1 MAKRNNNRGINY
13 SIGLNTDGLRQSAQ
27 EASDYFKQIGDRAA
41 RYGVFVDKYITQGFN
56 GAGAAARAF
65 KQTSNELTQ
74 RINAQKA
81 VVQQLQNEYNRY
93 KAAANN
99 TTTAGQRM
107 GAQARATEREL
118 NAEKQALAD
127 MKQLLQEIKAQQE
140 STGGSNASFRTQLRQ
155 TTNELMQLK
164 TEYAALSDGEKSGA
178 AGQELLRQME
188 QLKQKA
194 AELRVTMN
202 ATNKTLKNLA
212 SPTATFNAI
221 TSGLTLTTDVA
232 GGAMGAMQL
241 FGLQTKDAIE
251 VQADLSSAMAIT
263 NSLTSIQTATLRSSV
278 LIIKVAA
285 IQTAAKAKAEELA
298 AVAQKRGTVA
308 TIAATVAQKAF
319 NLVANAN
326 PYVLLATAI
335 LSVVGALYMFSRS
348 NKEAKTAQEEANKRA
363 QEAVKLQQTYKEA
376 YVKSASESATAIG
389 RMKAAWVGLGNSLAA
404 KSQFVKD
411 NQSAFADL
419 GIAIDNVADAER
431 LFNSND
437 NLAHFERAMQHRAA
451 AMGAAA
457 AAAELYKK
465 AFELTAQPAKVAKK
479 DYLTKEIS
487 REEYER
493 RRRAGDKNIRQE
505 LQHEF
510 RGINGSNSYRYYAYD
525 EQAGQLAAR
534 RKQAEAEKEAGRYI
548 AQANAMQKRQNDEE
562 LKRQAELK
570 SAGVKLA
577 SSSSKSSGR
586 KKGKADRKNE
596 QATQRKEIEE
606 RKKLAEQL
614 QKELEALQKKNDEAE
629 INTMADGAEKKR
641 KQIVA
646 DYNGRKEEL
655 EQQQRQWREEN
666 KKANATTG
674 ENGLTADQTAALVK
688 AQRLNEEQK
697 SKELEALEKEQ
708 LQSQLQAMLDYL
720 KKYGTLQE
728 QKYAIAQEYAQ
739 KIKEVNASA
748 VSDEEKQWQLKSLQ
762 RERDAALSQATA
774 KNLAMN
780 IDWGVAFD
788 GVGNV
793 LADIAKET
801 IKQIDAYMETAEFK
815 ALPAESKRSYTDLH
829 SKLTQETGGTAASPF
844 NFKQWGQISQQV
856 KSYQAS
862 VRTLQHQTELHAQA
876 VDNLEKA
883 QNELANATDDTSR
896 QMAKSKVQMAQTA
909 VKVTEQAMNEA
920 QDTSDSKKADLT
932 NSTQAASNGLKNF
945 ASYLNEMKG
954 GSLYGFANGI
964 SKLVTSLSKGSDGVA
979 KGLSELGGKVGG
991 IVGAILQILDALG
1004 DNPMQFLDDLLNKI
1018 GDAISGILEQLPQLI
1033 VTIVKDVGKIVQGI
1047 IKGIGS
1053 WFGSLG
1059 GFDWTAYNNMVAIHK
1074 ELDEVWD
1081 DILKKKKEYIS
1092 ESWGYEAA
1100 AAQREA
1106 DALVKS
1112 QANAARE
1119 MAKLWISAGAD
1130 WNHHSQGYKLNK
1142 NLSAQAKDEAVRV
1155 FGADWQQTIMN
1166 ISPERLQ
1173 QLLGAD
1179 SLAQFWAEL
1188 RVNAK
1193 DFYEYLV
1200 EIGNSSEKIKE
1211 NEEAAQKALTFTDF
1225 DSLLDNFNSFFT
1237 DLGKTSQ
1244 DFANDME
1251 KQFRNAVLKGLIND
1265 KYKEKLKDFYAKWA
1279 KSMADGSLTADEQ
1292 ARLKKEYQ
1300 QIVDDALKERENIKN
1315 NMGWSDD
1322 ATSQNGTSG
1331 GFQSMGQETA
1341 EELNGRFTAIQMDT
1355 AAMRQGVGRIATSID
1370 EIRGFSLLSIGHLED
1385 ISRNTRQLFEITDT
1399 LNDIKKH
1406 TQRL

>member
-1 MAKRNNNRGINY
+1 MAQKKDNRGINY
-13 SIGLNTDGLRQSAQ
+13 SIGLNTDGLQRSAQ
-27 EASDYFKQIGDRAA
+27 EASDYFKLIGDRAA
-41 RYGVFVDKYITQGFN
+41 KYGVFVDKYITQGFN

-65 KQTSNELTQ
+65 KQTSDELTR

-93 KAAANN
+93 KAAASN

-127 MKQLLQEIKAQQE
+127 MKQLLQEIKSQQE
-140 STGGSNASFRTQLRQ
+140 STGSSNASFRTQLRQ

-164 TEYAALSDGEKSGA
+164 TEYAALSAAEKSGA
-178 AGQELLRQME
+178 AGQELMRQME

-263 NSLTSIQTATLRSSV
+263 NSLTSIQTATLKSST
-278 LIIKVAA
+278 LMLKVAA

-298 AVAQKRGTVA
+298 ATAQKRGTVA

-348 NKEAKTAQEEANKRA
+348 NKEAKAAQEEANKRA
-363 QEAVKLQQTYKEA
+363 QEAVKLQQTYKDA

-505 LQHEF
+505 LQQEF

-525 EQAGQLAAR
+525 GQAGQLAAR

-570 SAGVKLA
+570 SAGVKPA
-577 SSSSKSSGR
+577 ASSSKSSGR
-586 KKGKADRKNE
+586 NGKSDRKKE
-596 QATQRKEIEE
+596 RADQRKEIEE

-614 QKELEALQKKNDEAE
+614 QKELEALQKKNDDAE
-629 INTMADGAEKKR
+629 INAMADGAEKKR

-655 EQQQRQWREEN
+655 EQQQRQWRDEN

-688 AQRLNEEQK
+688 AQRLNEEQQ

-748 VSDEEKQWQLKSLQ
+748 VSDEEKHWQLKSLQ

-780 IDWGVAFD
+780 IDWGVAFE
-788 GVGNV
+788 GFGNV

-815 ALPAESKRSYTDLH
+815 ALPAESKKSYTDLR
-829 SKLTQETGGTAASPF
+829 SKLTQETGGTSASPF
-844 NFKQWGQISQQV
+844 NFKQWAQISQQV

-883 QNELANATDDTSR
+883 QNELANATDDKSR

-909 VKVTEQAMNEA
+909 VKATKQALNEA
-920 QDTSDSKKADLT
+920 QGTSNSKKADLT

-945 ASYLNEMKG
+945 ASYLNEIKG

-979 KGLSELGGKVGG
+979 KGLSELGGKLGG
-991 IVGAILQILDALG
+991 IVGAILQIIDALG
-1004 DNPMQFLDDLLNKI
+1004 DNPTQFFDDLLNKI

-1081 DILKKKKEYIS
+1081 DMLKKKKEYIS

-1142 NLSAQAKDEAVRV
+1142 NLSAQAKAEAVSV
-1155 FGADWQQTIMN
+1155 FGEDWQQTIMN

-1173 QLLGAD
+1173 QLLGAE

-1279 KSMADGSLTADEQ
+1279 KLMADGSLTSDEQ
-1292 ARLKKEYQ
+1292 GRLKKEYQ
-1300 QIVDDALKERENIKN
+1300 QIVDDALKERENIKK

-1355 AAMRQGVGRIATSID
+1355 AAMRQSVGRIATSID
-1370 EIRGFSLLSIGHLED
+1370 EIRGFSILGLGHLED

>member
-1 MAKRNNNRGINY
+1 MARNNNNRGINY

-41 RYGVFVDKYITQGFN
+41 KYGVFVDKYITQGFN

-65 KQTSNELTQ
+65 KQTSDELMQ
-74 RINAQKA
+74 RISAQKA

-140 STGGSNASFRTQLRQ
+140 STGSSNASFRTQLRQ
-155 TTNELMQLK
+155 TSNELMQLK
-164 TEYAALSDGEKSGA
+164 TEYAALSDTEKSGA
-178 AGQELLRQME
+178 AGQELMRQME

-221 TSGLTLTTDVA
+221 TSELTLTTDVA

-241 FGLQTKDAIE
+241 FGLQTKDALE

-263 NSLTSIQTATLRSSV
+263 NSLTSIQTETLKSSV
-278 LIIKVAA
+278 LMIKVAA

-348 NKEAKTAQEEANKRA
+348 NEEAKAAQEEANKRA
-363 QEAVKLQQTYKEA
+363 QEAMKLQQTYKDA

-404 KSQFVKD
+404 KSQFVKE
-411 NQSAFADL
+411 NQSAFSDL

-548 AQANAMQKRQNDEE
+548 AQANALQKRQNDEE

-570 SAGVKLA
+570 SAGVKLE

-586 KKGKADRKNE
+586 KGKADRKNE

-606 RKKLAEQL
+606 RKKLTEQL
-614 QKELEALQKKNDEAE
+614 QKELEALQKKNDESE
-629 INTMADGAEKKR
+629 INAMADGAEKKR

-688 AQRLNEEQK
+688 AQRLNEEQQ

-720 KKYGTLQE
+720 QKYGTLQE

-801 IKQIDAYMETAEFK
+801 IKQIDAYMKTAEFK
-815 ALPAESKRSYTDLH
+815 ALPAESKRSYTDLR

-876 VDNLEKA
+876 VDNLETA
-883 QNELANATDDTSR
+883 QKELANATDDTSR
-896 QMAKSKVQMAQTA
+896 KMAKSKVQMAQTA
-909 VKVTEQAMNEA
+909 VKATEQALNEA

-979 KGLSELGGKVGG
+979 KGLSELGGKIGG

-1004 DNPMQFLDDLLNKI
+1004 DNPTQFFDDLLNKI
-1018 GDAISGILEQLPQLI
+1018 GDAISGLLEQLPQLI

-1119 MAKLWISAGAD
+1119 MAKRWISAGAD

-1142 NLSAQAKDEAVRV
+1142 NLSAQAKAEAVSV
-1155 FGADWQQTIMN
+1155 FGEDWQQTIMN

-1200 EIGNSSEKIKE
+1200 EIANSSEKIKE

-1244 DFANDME
+1244 DFANNME

-1265 KYKEKLKDFYAKWA
+1265 KYKERLKAFYAKWA

-1292 ARLKKEYQ
+1292 ERLKKEYQ
-1300 QIVDDALKERENIKN
+1300 QIVDDALKDRENIKK

-1355 AAMRQGVGRIATSID
+1355 AAMRQGVSRIATSID
-1370 EIRGFSLLSIGHLED
+1370 EIRGFSLLSLGHLED

-1406 TQRL
+1406 TKRL

>member
-1 MAKRNNNRGINY
+1 MAKRNNNRGVNY
-13 SIGLNTDGLRQSAQ
+13 AIGLNTGDLQRSAQ
-27 EASDYFKQIGDRAA
+27 EASDYFKLIADRAA
-41 RYGVFVDKYITQGFN
+41 KYGVFVDRYITQGFN
-56 GAGAAARAF
+56 GAGAATRAF
-65 KQTSNELTQ
+65 KQTSDELTR

-140 STGGSNASFRTQLRQ
+140 STGSSNASFRTQLRQ

-164 TEYAALSDGEKSGA
+164 TEYAALSAAEKNGA
-178 AGQELLRQME
+178 AGQELLQQME
-188 QLKQKA
+188 RLKQKA

-202 ATNKTLKNLA
+202 ATNNTLKNLA

-221 TSGLTLTTDVA
+221 TSGLTLTTNVA

-263 NSLTSIQTATLRSSV
+263 NSLTSIQTATLKSST
-278 LIIKVAA
+278 LMLKVAA
-285 IQTAAKAKAEELA
+285 IQTAAKTKAEELA
-298 AVAQKRGTVA
+298 AAAQKRGTVA

-319 NLVANAN
+319 NIVANAN

-348 NKEAKTAQEEANKRA
+348 NKEAKAAQEEANKRA
-363 QEAVKLQQTYKEA
+363 QEAVKLQQTYKDA
-376 YVKSASESATAIG
+376 YVKSASESAAAIG
-389 RMKAAWVGLGNSLAA
+389 SMKAAWVGLGNSLAA
-404 KSQFVKD
+404 KSQFVKE

-493 RRRAGDKNIRQE
+493 RRLAGDKNIRQE
-505 LQHEF
+505 LQQEF

-562 LKRQAELK
+562 RKRQNELK
-570 SAGVKLA
+570 SSGVKLA
-577 SSSSKSSGR
+577 SSTASTGSKGTTGTQKVR
-586 KKGKADRKNE
+586 DD
-596 QATQRKEIEE
+596 QRKEIEE

-614 QKELEALQKKNDEAE
+614 QKKLEELQKKNDEAE
-629 INTMADGAEKKR
+629 INAMADGAEKKR

-646 DYNGRKEEL
+646 DYDGRKEEL

-666 KKANATTG
+666 QKANATTG

-688 AQRLNEEQK
+688 AQRLNEEQQA
-697 SKELEALEKEQ
+697 KELEALEKEQ
-708 LQSQLQAMLDYL
+708 LQNQLQAMLDYL

-780 IDWGVAFD
+780 IDWGVAFE

-801 IKQIDAYMETAEFK
+801 IKQIEAYMKTAEFK
-815 ALPAESKRSYTDLH
+815 SLPAESKKSYTDLR

-844 NFKQWGQISQQV
+844 NFKQWEQISQQV
-856 KSYQAS
+856 KSYQTS

-876 VDNLEKA
+876 VDSLEKA

-909 VKVTEQAMNEA
+909 VKATEQALNEA
-920 QDTSDSKKADLT
+920 QDSSDSKKDELAS
-932 NSTQAASNGLKNF
+932 STQAASNGLKNF

-979 KGLSELGGKVGG
+979 KGLNELGGKLGG

-1004 DNPMQFLDDLLNKI
+1004 DNPTQFIDDLLNKI
-1018 GDAISGILEQLPQLI
+1018 GDAISGILEQLPQII

-1053 WFGSLG
+1053 WFGGLG

-1106 DALVKS
+1106 DALVKA

-1142 NLSAQAKDEAVRV
+1142 NLSTQAKAEAVRV
-1155 FGADWQQTIMN
+1155 FGENWQQTIMN

-1200 EIGNSSEKIKE
+1200 EIGNSTEKIKE
-1211 NEEAAQKALTFTDF
+1211 NEEATQKALTFTDF

-1279 KSMADGSLTADEQ
+1279 KSMADGSLTSTEQ
-1292 ARLKKEYQ
+1292 DNLKNEYQ
-1300 QIVDDALKERENIKN
+1300 QIVDDALKERENIKK

-1322 ATSQNGTSG
+1322 ATSQSGTSG

-1355 AAMRQGVGRIATSID
+1355 AAMRQSVGRIATSID
-1370 EIRGFSLLSIGHLED
+1370 EIRGFSMLSLGHLED